1 MIIFAMLVSF
11 IFGILGE
18 VLNHDYS
25 LNLPGLGSILSIV
38 VMGAFILKFC
48 KK

>member
-11 IFGILGE
+11 VVGILGE

-38 VMGAFILKFC
+38 VMGAFILNSH